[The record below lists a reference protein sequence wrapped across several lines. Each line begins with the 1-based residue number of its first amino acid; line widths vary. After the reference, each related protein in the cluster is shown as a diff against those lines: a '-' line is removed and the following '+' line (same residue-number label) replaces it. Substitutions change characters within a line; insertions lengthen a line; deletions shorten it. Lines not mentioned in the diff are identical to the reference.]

1 MGQSL
6 KISTVVY
13 VTLFSLSL
21 LQPNTRTSQKNQ
33 SENLLIIIL
42 NIFQCINIF
51 IVIISLIYLFIVVD
65 GPRQSQA
72 SVISIKA
79 AKKSSIHKLE
89 TESTDDSDQERNKN
103 KTGNT

>member
-1 MGQSL
+1 MY
-6 KISTVVY
+6 KY
-13 VTLFSLSL
+13 FYCY
-21 LQPNTRTSQKNQ
+21 
-33 SENLLIIIL
+33 NLT
-42 NIFQCINIF
+42 
-51 IVIISLIYLFIVVD
+51 YLFIVVD

-89 TESTDDSDQERNKN
+89 AESTDDSDQERNKN